1 VASTTKEH
9 RERIVAY
16 YAATTEQ
23 SYLESWAKGSLGFHF
38 GLADEN
44 TPSLAASILRTNAF
58 LADRARITADD
69 EVLDAGCGVGGSSI
83 WIAKERGAK
92 VTGIT
97 ISPQQVEIAQRF
109 AVEQGVSDLT
119 SFLCMDMC
127 ATTFEPSSFDVVW
140 QLESLCHVEDLEAYL
155 RHVLGLLRPGGR
167 FACIDLC
174 RGSIADEGR
183 ERIVCDGWCMAK
195 PMRTVDEIASAASEV
210 GFADIDTSDLTSKA
224 QRSIEALKAM
234 AQNSQ
239 PRLEAER
246 ELFGLDNALYQG
258 HVDAALAISNAM
270 LDGTMR
276 LGHVLATRRP

>member
-1 VASTTKEH
+1 MAGTTKQH

-38 GLADEN
+38 GLADES

-69 EVLDAGCGVGGSSI
+69 QVLDAGCGVGGSSI

-97 ISPQQVEIAQRF
+97 IAPQQVDIARGF
-109 AVEQGVSDLT
+109 AAEQAVSHLA

-127 ATTFEPSSFDVVW
+127 ATTFEPASFDVVW
-140 QLESLCHVEDLEAYL
+140 QLESLCHVEDLEGYL
-155 RHVLGLLRPGGR
+155 RHVLHLLRDGGR

-174 RGSIADEGR
+174 RGPTADEVR

-195 PMRTVDEIASAASEV
+195 PMRTVDEIASTASRV
-210 GFADIDTSDLTSKA
+210 GFANIETNDLTTQA
-224 QRSIEALKAM
+224 RRSIEALKAM

-246 ELFGLDNALYQG
+246 ELLGLDNALYQG
-258 HVDAALAISNAM
+258 HVDAAMAISSAM

-276 LGHVLATRRP
+276 LGHVLATRP